1 LKAQQPLDLKRKIK
15 TFLLNSKKELI
26 TLFFVLAVV
35 FIPTQ
40 KITSEYINDSLKQA
54 GITYLI
60 TRSINA
66 TVSIIK
72 HSQINFNAG
81 IGGSIAIGEA
91 LDPIDDATERFSDL
105 LTLGIWSLGSEKVI
119 YELTKFKIFAYFLIL
134 LALINLFI
142 KNKALYKILI
152 IFVFIKIFIPFNSAV
167 SYVAD
172 KYYFHP
178 QISTLNQKLKPAV
191 STKIEININTHSNSI
206 FDKIKESLTT
216 TTSYIEKIKK
226 ISKYYITHSAQI
238 INTLLNLGFLYL
250 AKFLL
255 NIIFLP
261 LLLFFVAKSII
272 ED

>member
-1 LKAQQPLDLKRKIK
+1 MKVQQPLDLKRKIK
-15 TFLLNSKKELI
+15 VFILASKKELFI
-26 TLFFVLAVV
+26 LLFSIII

-40 KITSEYINDSLKQA
+40 NITSKYINNSLKQA

-105 LTLGIWSLGSEKVI
+105 LTLGIWAIGSEKAI
-119 YELTKFKIFAYFLIL
+119 YELTNFKIFGIL
-134 LALINLFI
+134 LLVLAILNLFI
-142 KNKALYKILI
+142 KNKALYKILL
-152 IFVFIKIFIPFNSAV
+152 IFIFIKIFIPFSAYI
-167 SYVAD
+167 SYTAD
-172 KYYFHP
+172 KYYFSP
-178 QISTLNQKLKPAV
+178 QISKLNKTLLPAL
-191 STKIEININTHSNSI
+191 SHKITLEIETTQQSSI
-206 FDKIKESLTT
+206 FDKIKQSLSA
-216 TTSYIEKIKK
+216 TTSYIEKIKE
-226 ISKYYITHSAQI
+226 ISKYYISHSTKI
-238 INTLLNLGFLYL
+238 INALLNLGFLYL

-261 LLLFFVAKSII
+261 LLLFYIIKSVI